1 MKAAFIKEHGNIEK
15 LIVGELNA
23 PKIAAN
29 EVLIETKYVALNH
42 IDLFLINGWPG
53 LNLKMPHVLG
63 SDGSGI
69 IKKVGSEVTNFQEG
83 DRVSVNPGTSCGKCH
98 MCLSGKQVFCKDFSI
113 MGEYGWGTFAQYF
126 KVPEVNVLKLPSS
139 FTLDKAAAAP
149 LTFLTAYRMLKTQ
162 ARMSQGDIVFI
173 HGAGGGVSSAA
184 IQIAK
189 YFSGTVIATT
199 SNQEKMRKAK
209 DIGADFVINYKETP
223 NYDKYVYEK
232 LTNKQGVDI
241 IIDSI
246 GKATFQTSLRLLRL
260 GGRLITPGC
269 TTGPLA
275 EIDIRHIFWKHLEI
289 KGSSMGNQS
298 EFREVMD
305 LIFKGYLDPIIDKTF
320 DFDDI
325 VKAENYLNEGKQFGK
340 VLVKF
345 P

>member
-1 MKAAFIKEHGNIEK
+1 MKAAFIKEHGDIEN
-15 LIVGELNA
+15 LIVGELDA

-29 EVLIETKYVALNH
+29 EVLIETKYAALNH
-42 IDLFLINGWPG
+42 IDLFLINGWSG

-69 IKKVGSEVTNFQEG
+69 IKEIGSEVTNFQKG
-83 DRVSVNPGTSCGKCH
+83 DKVSVNPGTSCGKCH

-113 MGEYGWGTFAQYF
+113 LGEYEWGTFAQYF

-139 FTLDKAAAAP
+139 FAFDKAAAAP

-162 ARMSQGDIVFI
+162 AKISHGDIVFV

-189 YFSGTVIATT
+189 YFGGTVIAST
-199 SNQEKMRKAK
+199 SNQEKMKKAK
-209 DIGADFVINYKETP
+209 DVGADFVVNYNETP
-223 NYDKYVYEK
+223 NFSKYVYEK

-241 IIDSI
+241 VIDSI

-260 GGRLITPGC
+260 GGRLITPGS
-269 TTGPLA
+269 TTGPLT
-275 EIDIRHIFWKHLEI
+275 EIDIRQIFWKHLEI
-289 KGSSMGNQS
+289 KGSSMGNQN

-305 LIFKGYLDPIIDKTF
+305 LIFKGHLDPIIDKIF

-340 VLVKF
+340 VLANF